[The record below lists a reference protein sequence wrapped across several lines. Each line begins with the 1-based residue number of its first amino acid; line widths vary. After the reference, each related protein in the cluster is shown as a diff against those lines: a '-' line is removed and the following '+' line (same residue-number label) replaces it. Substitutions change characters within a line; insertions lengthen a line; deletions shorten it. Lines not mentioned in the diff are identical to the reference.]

1 MAFTVQLSARDIPTV
16 AIELGGLQ
24 LESVLVDSGSTCNV
38 IERQKW
44 EVLKKKKVKCKS
56 CKIK

>member
-1 MAFTVQLSARDIPTV
+1 MAFTVQLGARDIPTV

-38 IERQKW
+38 IEREVGSAQK
-44 EVLKKKKVKCKS
+44 EECQV
-56 CKIK
+56 